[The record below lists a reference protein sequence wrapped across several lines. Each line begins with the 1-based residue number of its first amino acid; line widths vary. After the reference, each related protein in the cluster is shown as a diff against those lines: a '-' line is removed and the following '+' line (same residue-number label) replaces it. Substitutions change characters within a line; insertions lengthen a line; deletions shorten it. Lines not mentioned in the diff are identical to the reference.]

1 MYNGNGRLYEFG
13 GFTLNSGS
21 ETLWREGELVPV
33 SPKAVK
39 LLLLLVERDGE
50 LVTKQEIF
58 DSVWG
63 DTFVTDGVL
72 TQNIYTLRNK
82 LGTGADGKQ
91 LIETVPR
98 RGYRFS
104 GRVKSSSAESGTR
117 TPVPAGSQGVSIVSP
132 AYMAA
137 PETSTSGFT
146 RKRLAFFAL
155 AALLAV
161 SAVASVSFWTV
172 RYKIGANVPI
182 GIVAAPIEQL
192 RLQPIT
198 DSGDVIY
205 PTISPNGELLAYIRH
220 GDTDTS
226 VWIRQIAT
234 GSSVQILPPSEKGYR
249 SLAFTPDGSYIYFRE
264 QEESGPLYRVAVLG
278 GAPVRMPP
286 TVSGDFAVSP
296 DGSAIAFVRS
306 DRSRSVE
313 SLVVASLD
321 GGSEREIIS
330 TPPARGLTGL
340 PAWSPNGK
348 EIAIG
353 KRADD
358 GNSVGLVAVDIE
370 LGTETSLQTRP
381 WRNVAAILWM
391 PEGDSLV
398 FSARATDE
406 PKPQLWIFDTKD
418 KSVRRLTND
427 LEGYFWLSRSADGKV
442 LVTRQQRIDARVWLA
457 DEGIAADARAIT
469 DGGRSLDGYSGL
481 TIGPDGRI
489 VYTVRSDNA
498 NDLFTIAGGRSEPF
512 RLTSDSG
519 RENTR
524 PQFTPDGR
532 YLIFSSDRSGTR
544 QIWRMDAEGGG
555 QQQLTLDD
563 GGRTSSDW
571 PAVPHTG
578 SDVYFIRRSGERA
591 SVWKIPVSGGEPSPV
606 YAPDSSVSGPLSV
619 SPNAKWLAVSLSAK
633 VGNSASRVAVVPVDG
648 AADARFFDIE
658 MRRPVIRWFSDSEFD
673 YAAGPGDASVIMRQ
687 NINGA
692 SPVKVMEFPD
702 RVYNFAWSRDGRD
715 LVVSRGAL
723 RGDAIL
729 ITNLR

>member
-82 LGTGADGKQ
+82 LGTGADGRQ

-104 GRVKSSSAESGTR
+104 GRVTSKSADSASQAPLVAVKPGR
-117 TPVPAGSQGVSIVSP
+117 PPAGPVPAAGSDTPNSRLTGNFLVVFAVLVVLGLSAAAVYIWTFRDNIGADVSIG
-132 AYMAA
+132 
-137 PETSTSGFT
+137 T
-146 RKRLAFFAL
+146 
-155 AALLAV
+155 
-161 SAVASVSFWTV
+161 
-172 RYKIGANVPI
+172 
-182 GIVAAPIEQL
+182 VAAPIEQL

-205 PTISPNGELLAYIRH
+205 PTISPNGEILAYIRH

-234 GSSVQILPPSEKGYR
+234 GSSVQVLPPSEKGYR
-249 SLAFTPDGSYIYFRE
+249 SLAFAPDGSYIYFRE
-264 QEESGPLYRVAVLG
+264 QEDSGPLYRVAVLG
-278 GAPVRMPP
+278 GAPVRVLP

-340 PAWSPNGK
+340 PAWSPTGK

-358 GNSVGLVAVDIE
+358 GNSIGLVAVDVE

-381 WRNVAAILWM
+381 WRNIAAILWM

-398 FSARATDE
+398 FSARAADE
-406 PKPQLWIFDTKD
+406 PKPQLWIFNTKN

-498 NDLFTIAGGRSEPF
+498 NDLFTIGGGRSEAL

-519 RENTR
+519 QENTR

-555 QQQLTLDD
+555 QQQLTPDEE
-563 GGRTSSDW
+563 GRTSSDW

-578 SDVYFIRRSGERA
+578 SDVYFIRRNGERA
-591 SVWKIPVSGGEPSPV
+591 SVWKIPVSGGETSPV
-606 YAPDSSVSGPLSV
+606 YAPDSSLSGPLSV
-619 SPNAKWLAVSLSAK
+619 SPNAKWLAVSVSANG
-633 VGNSASRVAVVPVDG
+633 GNSASRVTVVPVDG

-692 SPVKVMEFPD
+692 PPVKVMEFPD